1 MAKTKVEL
9 VNRAYKQL
17 RISGLT
23 TQPQPEEIQDALET
37 LEDMMQ
43 EFKSRNICSSYVF
56 EQAPLPNTDSRLEP
70 QYNQA
75 VETNLA
81 VRLVDMYGLE
91 IPRTLNTQAIQSLS
105 NWSARSARVNPVN
118 SPNTMPR
125 GSGNTFR
132 FSNWRRF
139 THQANNA
146 PISCSTFQM
155 KLLEI
160 NNFPYSFVD
169 YLNDGETIVSWKT
182 KVDNGLDLLNIAE
195 ADGVFALNV
204 KALYE
209 GYNGIL
215 LTITTSEG
223 RVNPQALNFNVT
235 NSNGV

>member
-1 MAKTKVEL
+1 MSKTKVEL

-56 EQAPLPNTDSRLEP
+56 EQAPLPNTDSRLEA

-118 SPNTMPR
+118 PPNTMPR

-139 THQANNA
+139 NRTDNDA
-146 PISCSTFQM
+146 PISCDTFQI
-155 KLLEI
+155 KLDEI

-169 YLNDGETIVSWKT
+169 YLNDGETITSWT
-182 KVDNGLDLLNIAE
+182 TEVNNGLELLNIAE
-195 ADGVFALNV
+195 TSGVFALNV
-204 KALYE
+204 KATGL
-209 GYNGIL
+209 GYQAIK

-223 RVNPQALNFNVT
+223 RVNPQILNFNVGIT
-235 NSNGV
+235 NGA